1 MNKTQSIAILK
12 TVLFIVL
19 CAFALI
25 GIWFS
30 FYQCQIAQATKKV
43 KAIEAS
49 RTYDKDM
56 AWNLPNGEPIF
67 MVNPANSITLF
78 FFEGF
83 RGQIGAGQYRDWF
96 QELHTKYKI
105 NIVAPIIGVQGYPF
119 ELRNRQWHYIED
131 MRTALQIYESYTAS
145 IPATHK
151 VFVASMSFGALANAT
166 IAAKANRKPDGI
178 IFISPLNK
186 GLDYRSQNPIVAWLS
201 TQVEWLRFILP
212 YQMRGRHKARATLW
226 DIVND
231 DMNRAVFSKYGE
243 GMVNPEENLA
253 QAAMVA
259 QARNFL
265 QDTLLPQITSIPYLV
280 LAGDSDLYFTQEGF
294 AEFASIL
301 SKKNTGKLLTL
312 TATGHMVLLDN
323 GAAEAKAAILGMMG
337 LY

>member
-1 MNKTQSIAILK
+1 MNKTNSFAILK
-12 TVLFIVL
+12 KVLLVVL

-30 FYQCQIAQATKKV
+30 LYQCQISQAGKKI

-67 MVNPANSITLF
+67 MVNPANSTTLF

-96 QELHTKYKI
+96 EELYTKHHI
-105 NIVAPIIGVQGYPF
+105 NIIAPIIGIQGYPF

-131 MRTALQIYESYTAS
+131 MRTALQIYEAYTAS
-145 IPATHK
+145 LPVNHK
-151 VFVASMSFGALANAT
+151 IFVASMSFGALANAT
-166 IAAKANRKPDGI
+166 IAAKASKKPSGI

-212 YQMRGRHKARATLW
+212 YQMRGKNKARATLW

-259 QARNFL
+259 RARNFL
-265 QDTLLPQITSIPYLV
+265 QDTLLPQITGIPYLV

-301 SKKNTGKLLTL
+301 SKKNNGKLLVL
-312 TATGHMVLLDN
+312 KATGHMVLLDN
-323 GAAEAKAAILGMMG
+323 GAKEAKAAILTMIQ
-337 LY
+337 